1 MRRIIVAARCNKCD
15 CAGVLRAIRIGMN
28 SLVQLGR
35 GAERERPKKS
45 GRDESGN
52 ESTGMRF
59 HAAFHLRV
67 IFYPPGVLR
76 KKFRHD
82 RHLRFEL

>member
-1 MRRIIVAARCNKCD
+1 MIVAARCDECD
-15 CAGVLRAIRIGMN
+15 CTGVLRAIRIRMH

-52 ESTGMRF
+52 EITGMRF